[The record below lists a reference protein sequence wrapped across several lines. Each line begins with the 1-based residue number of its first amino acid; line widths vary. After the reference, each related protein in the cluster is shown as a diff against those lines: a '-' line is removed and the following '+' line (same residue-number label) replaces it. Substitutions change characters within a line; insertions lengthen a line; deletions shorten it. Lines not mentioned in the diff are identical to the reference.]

1 VRHSHERKEASP
13 PLQLVSDTEK
23 GASHRTPPQEV
34 SAKPALA
41 VWRLDRSSAAP
52 LPGELVRRL
61 IAHYS
66 DPGDLVVVATGASEA
81 LRQARRLG
89 RRALTLPVCDHGPPR
104 DARSNL
110 IELRSNE
117 RADLAIG
124 LLRKR
129 SVPDLRQLCDR
140 LKPGAFIVLVR
151 GDESHG
157 LGAVVHACQQQGLQ
171 YWQHVVA
178 LDPAERER
186 EAEPRELSERRA
198 RRCHR
203 DLLVFRRD
211 TGAVERASAAAAVA
225 A

>member
-1 VRHSHERKEASP
+1 MAEM
-13 PLQLVSDTEK
+13 
-23 GASHRTPPQEV
+23 
-34 SAKPALA
+34 KPAKKGTQKSLKSA
-41 VWRLDRSSAAP
+41 AGSNAKRFTAEDRSSAGP

-66 DPGDLVVVATGASEA
+66 DPGDLVVVATGASDA
-81 LRQARRLG
+81 LHQARRLG
-89 RRALTLPVCDHGPPR
+89 RRALTLPVCDHEPR

-110 IELRSNE
+110 IELRPNE

-129 SVPDLRQLCDR
+129 SVPDLPQLCDR

-151 GDESHG
+151 GDEHHG
-157 LGAVVHACQQQGLQ
+157 LGGVVHACQQQGLQ

-186 EAEPRELSERRA
+186 EAEPRELNERRA

-211 TGAVERASAAAAVA
+211 TDAVERAGAAAAVA

>member
-1 VRHSHERKEASP
+1 MRHSHERKKPSP
-13 PLQLVSDTEK
+13 PLQLVRDTEK
-23 GASHRTPPQEV
+23 GTSHRMPLPNV

-41 VWRLDRSSAAP
+41 VWRLDRISAAP
-52 LPGELVRRL
+52 LPGDLVRRL
-61 IAHYS
+61 IAQYS
-66 DPGDLVVVATGASEA
+66 DPGDLVVVATGASDA
-81 LRQARRLG
+81 LHQARRLG
-89 RRALTLPVCDHGPPR
+89 RRALTLPVCDHGPG

-110 IELRSNE
+110 IELRPNE

-140 LKPGAFIVLVR
+140 LKPGAFLVLVR
-151 GDESHG
+151 GDEGHG

-178 LDPAERER
+178 LDPAERE
-186 EAEPRELSERRA
+186 AEPRELSARRA

-211 TGAVERASAAAAVA
+211 ADAVERASAAVAVA

>member
-1 VRHSHERKEASP
+1 MGHSHERKEPSA

-23 GASHRTPPQEV
+23 GTSHPTLPQDV

-41 VWRLDRSSAAP
+41 VWQLDRSSAGP

-66 DPGDLVVVATGASEA
+66 DPGDLVVVATGASDA
-81 LRQARRLG
+81 LHQARRLG
-89 RRALTLPVCDHGPPR
+89 RRALTLPVRDDGRR

-110 IELRSNE
+110 IELRPNE

-129 SVPDLRQLCDR
+129 SVPDLPQLCDR
-140 LKPGAFIVLVR
+140 LKPGAFLVLAR
-151 GDESHG
+151 GDERHG

-186 EAEPRELSERRA
+186 EADPHELSERRA

-211 TGAVERASAAAAVA
+211 TNAVERASAAAAVA

>member
-1 VRHSHERKEASP
+1 LRHSQERKKPSV
-13 PLQLVSDTEK
+13 PLQLVSDTEEGTS
-23 GASHRTPPQEV
+23 GATAPRDV

-41 VWRLDRSSAAP
+41 VWRLDRSSAGP
-52 LPGELVRRL
+52 LPDELVRRL

-66 DPGDLVVVATGASEA
+66 DPGDLVVVATGASDS
-81 LRQARRLG
+81 LHQARRLG
-89 RRALTLPVCDHGPPR
+89 RRALTLTVRDHGPR

-110 IELRSNE
+110 IALRPNE

-140 LKPGAFIVLVR
+140 LKPGAFLVLVR
-151 GDESHG
+151 GDERHG

-178 LDPAERER
+178 LDPPERVR
-186 EAEPRELSERRA
+186 EADPRGLSERRA

-211 TGAVERASAAAAVA
+211 TDAVERASAAAAVA

>member
-1 VRHSHERKEASP
+1 VRHSHERKEPSP
-13 PLQLVSDTEK
+13 PLRLVSDTEK
-23 GASHRTPPQEV
+23 RTSHRRLPQEV

-41 VWRLDRSSAAP
+41 VWQLDRRSARA

-66 DPGDLVVVATGASEA
+66 DPGDLVVVATGASDA
-81 LRQARRLG
+81 LHQARRLG
-89 RRALTLPVCDHGPPR
+89 RRALTLPVCDHGAR

-110 IELRSNE
+110 IELRPNK

-129 SVPDLRQLCDR
+129 SVPDLRQLCDG
-140 LKPGAFIVLVR
+140 LKPGAFVVLVR
-151 GDESHG
+151 GDEHHG
-157 LGAVVHACQQQGLQ
+157 LGAVVHACQQRGLR

-186 EAEPRELSERRA
+186 EAEPHELSERRA

-211 TGAVERASAAAAVA
+211 PEAVERASTAAAVA